1 MTTSNRPDHLG
12 KTQTL
17 ERPRLRSRSDDVVV
31 VECISKSY
39 RARNLERQAMIENLL
54 RRMLGMQGRSQQI
67 RALNNVSFR
76 VARGE
81 SLGIVGGNG
90 AGKSTLLKIIA
101 GIAAPS
107 SGKVEVRARVATQL
121 SLGSGFHPYL
131 TGRENIF
138 LQGTILGM
146 TNHQVR
152 ALIPAIVEFAGIEDA
167 VDRQLWTYSNGMT
180 SRLGFAVAAHVQFE
194 LLLLDEALSAGD
206 RAFRDRCTETLL
218 KFRSSGATMIIVSHG
233 SENLRLLCDRAL
245 WLERGEV
252 RAIGPA
258 VEIVDRYEEFVGG
271 RTEFKNTRGVQ
282 SF

>member
-1 MTTSNRPDHLG
+1 M
-12 KTQTL
+12 
-17 ERPRLRSRSDDVVV
+17 
-31 VECISKSY
+31 
-39 RARNLERQAMIENLL
+39 AENLL
-54 RRMLGMQGRSQQI
+54 RWMFGIKTRRQEI

-81 SLGIVGGNG
+81 SLAMVGSNG
-90 AGKSTLLKIIA
+90 AGKSTLLKILA
-101 GIAAPS
+101 GIATPS

-146 TNHQVR
+146 TNRQVR
-152 ALIPAIVEFAGIEDA
+152 SLIPAIVEYAGLEEA
-167 VDRQLWTYSNGMT
+167 VDRQLWTYSSGMT
-180 SRLGFAVAAHVQFE
+180 ARLGFAIAAHVQFE

-218 KFRSSGATMIIVSHG
+218 KFRASGATMIMVSHG
-233 SENLRLLCDRAL
+233 SENLRLLCDRGI
-245 WLERGEV
+245 WLDRGEI

-258 VEIVDRYEEFVGG
+258 SEILDRYEESVGG
-271 RTEFKNTRGVQ
+271 QNEFETEFEDRRRTGLV
-282 SF
+282 

>member
-1 MTTSNRPDHLG
+1 MLNRG
-12 KTQTL
+12 
-17 ERPRLRSRSDDVVV
+17 DDVVI
-31 VECISKSY
+31 VEGLSKSY
-39 RARNLERQAMIENLL
+39 RVRNLERQAMVENLL
-54 RRMLGMQGRSQQI
+54 RWMFGLRARRQEI
-67 RALNNVSFR
+67 RALNNVSFS

-81 SLGIVGGNG
+81 SIGIVGSNG
-90 AGKSTLLKIIA
+90 AGKSTLLKILA

-146 TNHQVR
+146 TNRQVR
-152 ALIPAIVEFAGIEDA
+152 SLIPAIVEYAGLEDA
-167 VDRQLWTYSNGMT
+167 VDRQLWTYSSGMT

-206 RAFRDRCTETLL
+206 RAFRDRCTETLQ

-233 SENLRLLCDRAL
+233 SENLRLLCDRGI
-245 WLERGEV
+245 WLNHGEI
-252 RAIGPA
+252 RAIGPIA
-258 VEIVDRYEEFVGG
+258 EILDRYEASVGRRAEFP
-271 RTEFKNTRGVQ
+271 TEFKDVRGAR
-282 SF
+282 SL

>member
-1 MTTSNRPDHLG
+1 MTTSSRLDHLG
-12 KTQTL
+12 KTPTPD
-17 ERPRLRSRSDDVVV
+17 RPRLRSRSDDVVV
-31 VECISKSY
+31 VEGISKSY

-121 SLGSGFHPYL
+121 ALGSGFHPYL

-146 TNHQVR
+146 SNQEVR
-152 ALIPAIVEFAGIEDA
+152 ELIPAIVEFADIEDA
-167 VDRQLWTYSNGMT
+167 VDRQLWTYSSGMT

-218 KFRSSGATMIIVSHG
+218 KFRASGATMIIVSHG

-245 WLERGEV
+245 WLDHGEV

-258 VEIVDRYEEFVGG
+258 VEIIDSYEQFVGG
-271 RTEFKNTRGVQ
+271 RTEFRNTRGVQ